1 MFPKNINCKI
11 SLYLT
16 VLHMH
21 ASSLCSN
28 HTCKIRG
35 FLEKNVASILSD
47 VFQMFLSRFI
57 GNNTYNQTKKTFKS
71 ELEALTKKT
80 CILTTKTYFEFK
92 KKKITEKNAHQV
104 EKLLW
109 CAKGLNK
116 KLCTNTKEKEE

>member
-71 ELEALTKKT
+71 ELEVLTKKT
-80 CILTTKTYFEFK
+80 CILTTKTYFELK
-92 KKKITEKNAHQV
+92 KKKKNN
-104 EKLLW
+104 W
-109 CAKGLNK
+109 K
-116 KLCTNTKEKEE
+116 KCTSSR